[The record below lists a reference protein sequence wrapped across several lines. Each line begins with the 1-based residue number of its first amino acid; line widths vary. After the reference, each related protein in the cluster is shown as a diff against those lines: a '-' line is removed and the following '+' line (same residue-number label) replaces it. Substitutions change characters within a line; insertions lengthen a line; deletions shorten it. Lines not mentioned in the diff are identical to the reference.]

1 MKQHRGAPIPESI
14 SWKRPETSYTHA
26 SCPDRV
32 TAFRIAPRP
41 SRYSWTRAAVGLCA
55 PCIMAPPLSP
65 CIIHHRS
72 VAVAQRRTSRSFG
85 MCFNSRIR
93 AAIDGGLDVTVLA
106 QVRSFINP
114 QKRGHVGSDKERFGA
129 AAELVPRVDRRALLH
144 LRKARVQGSS
154 LRRHLETP

>member
-1 MKQHRGAPIPESI
+1 MPPRNIK
-14 SWKRPETSYTHA
+14 
-26 SCPDRV
+26 
-32 TAFRIAPRP
+32 AFPGGDGGMTLDARFTQMQQ
-41 SRYSWTRAAVGLCA
+41 STVVN
-55 PCIMAPPLSP
+55 
-65 CIIHHRS
+65 RS